1 MKPLPPRETAYPLG
15 NLDAL
20 HAIRE
25 SYDELWVLGDIVNYG
40 PEPREALEG
49 SRRPSSSRGR
59 RVCYLGGHCSACCLG
74 VVRTKSASLA
84 SFLDEVPGRHWF
96 RGRSVVR
103 GSLLR
108 EILILKC
115 EKEVACRNA
124 RCVSRHE
131 VDLCAGWR
139 ASRRRKSLLLTLR
152 VSDVCQSDDA
162 IVETLDAADIR

>member
-1 MKPLPPRETAYPLG
+1 MNSLVGVGDRIVVALTNEERRQLERAYPMKPLPPRETAYPLG

-74 VVRTKSASLA
+74 VVK
-84 SFLDEVPGRHWF
+84 
-96 RGRSVVR
+96 
-103 GSLLR
+103 
-108 EILILKC
+108 
-115 EKEVACRNA
+115 N
-124 RCVSRHE
+124 
-131 VDLCAGWR
+131 
-139 ASRRRKSLLLTLR
+139 
-152 VSDVCQSDDA
+152 
-162 IVETLDAADIR
+162 